1 MAFDKVIDS
10 AVLDANLI
18 AVADAIRDKT
28 GEADSLSFPAGMV
41 DAIARIS
48 AGAGGMSM
56 VSGTFTP
63 AEDTDECRITGLGGS
78 PSAFVV
84 APAFTNEEAVNG
96 VPKLLCAIWF
106 HGVFAFFR
114 TNASG
119 LSVALEKNNIYDFE
133 SFEIQEDDCTPFDGV
148 AALKTGLY
156 VRRNSYFF
164 RAGLTYCWAAII

>member
-41 DAIARIS
+41 DAIARIP

-84 APAFTNEEAVNG
+84 APACTNEEALNG
-96 VPKLLCAIWF
+96 VSKNLGAIWF
-106 HGVFAFFR
+106 RGVWIMLR
-114 TNASG
+114 TNLGGTDVVMDKWSIFN
-119 LSVALEKNNIYDFE
+119 LE
-133 SFEIQEDDCTPFDGV
+133 SFEIREDDCATSDGV

-164 RAGLTYCWAAII
+164 RAGLTYRWAAII